1 MLIRQTGTYTKTT
14 IEGTLEELKKYF
26 LIIFDFTSESKLFI
40 ENAHSVEE
48 LVEELNIA
56 KLNRSSYSFIS
67 KSMDFKF
74 TIAKRPSKNNI
85 IASDFIAENKAK
97 EEAKQ
102 KAKEEEMKKAELL
115 KRAES
120 VFESNVVSAQVGT
133 FTEFGSSKFFT
144 PVHEIDKDLVLAED
158 LIAYCQANNFTV
170 MVTTVEIQ
178 TELTEG
184 SYNEWRDWEPGS
196 VEVFQ
201 KIEKFYV
208 DFE

>member
-1 MLIRQTGTYTKTT
+1 MLIRQTGTYTKKTKT
-14 IEGTLEELKKYF
+14 IEGTLEELKEYF
-26 LIIFDFTSESKLFI
+26 LINFDFTYDSKDFI
-40 ENAHSVEE
+40 EVAHSVEE
-48 LVEELNIA
+48 LLEDLNSA
-56 KLNRSSYSFIS
+56 RLNRFDYAS
-67 KSMDFKF
+67 KPIDFKF

-85 IASDFIAENKAK
+85 VASDFIAENKAK

-102 KAKEEEMKKAELL
+102 KAKEEKKKKAEFLE
-115 KRAES
+115 RAES

-170 MVTTVEIQ
+170 MITTVEIQ